1 MYDFSGWK
9 VPSNE
14 GNRDMSKVANALQI
28 SDALFIRL
36 KLKSLCIREQQA
48 EEVTPHP
55 HLMLCLVF

>member
-1 MYDFSGWK
+1 M
-9 VPSNE
+9 PSNE